1 MHLPR
6 ILRQHSQIK
15 KKVKCLYRWVLEYS
29 HCENIVIYI
38 FIPLSRIQTESK
50 NGFLKMPRSK
60 SIIVNRVE
68 FEINQ
73 SINQP
78 LNSSN

>member
-15 KKVKCLYRWVLEYS
+15 KKIKCLYRWVLEYS
-29 HCENIVIYI
+29 HCENIVIY
-38 FIPLSRIQTESK
+38 IPLSRIQTESK

-73 SINQP
+73 S